1 VGRIVVTAFFLFGPA
16 TLLLAGA
23 PTSFAIV
30 FLGLGWALEN
40 LARAL
45 YAVCA
50 TSVRQAVVPSRLQA
64 RVTGFLA
71 TAGMGTFPL
80 GTAIGGA
87 LAAAVGLRGAMILA
101 AFISFLPFIP
111 VAASPMRSLQD
122 LSDVYV
128 DRIRPEEASAD
139 VVRATTLTARPRKL
153 EA

>member
-1 VGRIVVTAFFLFGPA
+1 
-16 TLLLAGA
+16 
-23 PTSFAIV
+23 
-30 FLGLGWALEN
+30 
-40 LARAL
+40 
-45 YAVCA
+45 
-50 TSVRQAVVPSRLQA
+50 
-64 RVTGFLA
+64 
-71 TAGMGTFPL
+71 MGTFPL

-128 DRIRPEEASAD
+128 DRIRREEASAD